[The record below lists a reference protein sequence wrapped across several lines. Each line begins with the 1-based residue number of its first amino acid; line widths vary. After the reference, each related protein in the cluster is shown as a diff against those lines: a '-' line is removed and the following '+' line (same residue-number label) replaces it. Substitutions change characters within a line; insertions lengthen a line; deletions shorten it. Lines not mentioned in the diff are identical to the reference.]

1 MHGENRCKFSHAQ
14 ALKRGAAKM
23 VVFMKILLLSSIVGL
38 LSLGSACSSSPSSES
53 KKAAAPIEPV
63 TGQTALYRMYQVARS
78 WAPDLEVLQL
88 TSLHPE
94 GVPEAPGKAGAWQAT
109 FVSESKNAARN
120 YTYSVVDIEPTLHQG
135 VFASQP
141 ENWSA
146 SGDTKPFLIA
156 AVKTDTDAAYKKAVK
171 TAGAAAKQEKVPT
184 ISFLLQKLNKFT
196 NPTWRVIWG
205 ESLGTAD
212 LSAYVDAST
221 GEYLE
226 TMH

>member
-1 MHGENRCKFSHAQ
+1 
-14 ALKRGAAKM
+14 M
-23 VVFMKILLLSSIVGL
+23 VLLMKIPVLTFIVGL
-38 LSLGSACSSSPSSES
+38 LAIGSACSNSPSSES
-53 KKAAAPIEPV
+53 KKAESPAEPV

-78 WAPDLEVLQL
+78 WAPDLEVLQM
-88 TSLHPE
+88 TTLHPG
-94 GVPEAPGKAGAWQAT
+94 GVPEIPGKAAAWQAT
-109 FVSESKNAARN
+109 FVSVSKNAART
-120 YTYSVVDIEPTLHQG
+120 YTYSVVDLEPTLHKG

-141 ENWSA
+141 ESWSG
-146 SGDTKPFLIA
+146 SSDTKPFLIA
-156 AVKTDTDAAYKKAVK
+156 AVKTDTDAAYKTALK
-171 TAGAAAKQEKVPT
+171 TAGPAAKREKAPT
-184 ISFLLQKLNKFT
+184 MSFLLQKLSKFT